1 MGPGAPPSDMAA
13 NGPEQGQELAMA
25 SKNRR
30 LGAFFAKVDA
40 FLGALLAALIGT
52 QMELKPIPVR
62 SRRRR

>member
-1 MGPGAPPSDMAA
+1 MGQARRPSDLAA

-30 LGAFFAKVDA
+30 FGAIFAKIDAFF
-40 FLGALLAALIGT
+40 GALLAALLGT